1 LEIIED
7 GFYAV
12 LKPKRQP
19 YLLKISLN
27 CKRKNKMAFLTLKY
41 KVPST
46 IATRAAD
53 KKISKI
59 QNNKMTSPLDKS
71 QIIEKTEG

>member
-1 LEIIED
+1 
-7 GFYAV
+7 
-12 LKPKRQP
+12 
-19 YLLKISLN
+19 
-27 CKRKNKMAFLTLKY
+27 MAFLTLKY

-46 IATRAAD
+46 IATRAVD

>member
-1 LEIIED
+1 M
-7 GFYAV
+7 
-12 LKPKRQP
+12 
-19 YLLKISLN
+19 LKIYLN
-27 CKRKNKMAFLTLKY
+27 YKRKKKMVFLTLKY

-46 IATRAAD
+46 IATRAVD

>member
-1 LEIIED
+1 
-7 GFYAV
+7 
-12 LKPKRQP
+12 
-19 YLLKISLN
+19 
-27 CKRKNKMAFLTLKY
+27 MAFLTLKY